1 MTGFRR
7 SSKLENIEH
16 LFARRLGSGRAD
28 GLMWWSP
35 RVAPTDDLFLEGK
48 QTASDLG
55 GVTRDRWQ
63 PGRGRLDEAESDAGA
78 AAAAG
83 KKGLQQGRPF
93 GVRAG
98 HSADSPKLGR
108 VADPIAPVRPSMA
121 DVFDARRY
129 VGEVIGRPVGPHEW
143 AMHRRVPLYRVS
155 IARDPS
161 PLGGV

>member
-1 MTGFRR
+1 MIGFRR

-28 GLMWWSP
+28 GLMWRSSP

-55 GVTRDRWQ
+55 GVTRDRLQ
-63 PGRGRLDEAESDAGA
+63 PGRGRLDEVECDAGA

-108 VADPIAPVRPSMA
+108 VADPIAP
-121 DVFDARRY
+121 
-129 VGEVIGRPVGPHEW
+129 
-143 AMHRRVPLYRVS
+143 
-155 IARDPS
+155 
-161 PLGGV
+161 